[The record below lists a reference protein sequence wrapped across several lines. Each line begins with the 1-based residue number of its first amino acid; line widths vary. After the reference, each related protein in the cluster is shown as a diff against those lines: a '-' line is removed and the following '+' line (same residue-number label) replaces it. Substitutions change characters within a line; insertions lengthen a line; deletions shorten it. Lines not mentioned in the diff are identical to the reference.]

1 MVGEL
6 GYLNKYFKK
15 YWKLFIAGNLC
26 IILANIAALPQPI
39 YVGNA
44 IGQLLEQLRQLN
56 SSDYSVWQML
66 LYKPL
71 LKNIAVIIGTS
82 VVYGFFTYI
91 MRQTIIV
98 MSRMIEYD
106 LKNEIYEKYQS
117 LDIQFFKVNKTGDL
131 MARLTE
137 DVSRVRMYLGPVLMY
152 FAGLF
157 YVIIMSVYVM
167 FHISPMLTMYSL
179 IPLPILAFSIYFINT
194 RIERRSDS
202 IQQKLSDM
210 TSVAQE
216 TFSGIRVIKS
226 FAKENETNAHFSQLT
241 EDYKQRNFKLNRIE
255 AFFSPLMLFLI
266 GTSVLITLYVGGKM
280 SIENNSS
287 AIGIENIVTFML
299 YITRLTWPITALGW
313 TITQYQRAEVSQ
325 RRINEFLKTQPTIYN
340 INHDST
346 WEFKGNIE
354 FKNVTFV
361 YPETNIEA
369 LRNIS
374 FKIKEGQRLAI
385 VGKTASGKTTIAE
398 LLLRKYDVTSG
409 EILIDGKN
417 IKNINLDNYKN
428 QIGYVPQ
435 DVFLFS
441 DTIANNI
448 NFGLKNEFGANPAY
462 FAKQVSIHNEIE
474 QFANKY
480 ETVIGERGI
489 MLSGGQKQRISIA
502 RALIKNPKCM
512 ILDDCL
518 SAVDTKTE
526 DQIFKTLLEKKCTWI
541 NITHRV
547 LNLEIFDKIIV
558 LKNGEI
564 QERGTFHEL
573 IEMKNEFYAFYE
585 QQKNDM
591 QKV

>member
-15 YWKLFIAGNLC
+15 YWKLFTVGNLC

-66 LYKPL
+66 FYKPL
-71 LKNIAVIIGTS
+71 LSNIAVIIGTS

-117 LDIQFFKVNKTGDL
+117 LDIQFFKINKTGDL

-194 RIERRSDS
+194 KIERRSDS

-216 TFSGIRVIKS
+216 TFAGIRVIKS
-226 FAKENETNAHFSQLT
+226 FAKENETNAHFSHLT

-417 IKNINLDNYKN
+417 IKNINLDNYKS

-502 RALIKNPKCM
+502 RALIKNPNCM

>member
-106 LKNEIYEKYQS
+106 LKNEIYKKYQS